1 MLSSLFGVL
10 LLSFDFKC
18 WVGLGF
24 CYCSSQRQGGARS
37 RKSVVFFTIG
47 KKAALGID
55 IHTLHYIKLHYITY
69 IHTYT
74 HVASSCFCFSSRS
87 PWSTKRISFQLKRL
101 DTWHMLGVHL
111 PAQKRRRYMPCL
123 WLSRHHLLLC
133 VLDLCSKQSAGQV
146 TTALHRVVPMHVHFH
161 WMHPAS
167 LCFHF
172 FILFHRCGHSR
183 HWPTYW
189 DIGRW
194 AEASSKARST

>member
-1 MLSSLFGVL
+1 MARTLFYI
-10 LLSFDFKC
+10 
-18 WVGLGF
+18 
-24 CYCSSQRQGGARS
+24 CYVC
-37 RKSVVFFTIG
+37 VYIYTCITNI
-47 KKAALGID
+47 ALHYITYHY
-55 IHTLHYIKLHYITY
+55 ITYHYITLHYIPLHYITLNYITLNYITY